1 MQGTVK
7 LINPIKID
15 GKNVKELTYD
25 TNEITPE
32 LFAEAEAKKMAAAH
46 AAANRSG
53 AMELDYPLHLYLGLA
68 SVVAINPSYTFED
81 VARIKGRDCVELMV
95 IGRNFIMKPESSPDD
110 DSAELSEIMP
120 ESTTP
125 ASENLSEND

>member
-120 ESTTP
+120 ESTTQ